1 MWNDR
6 QPFERWLRLAAGV
19 VAALTLVVLFRGT
32 FVYLYANWHR
42 EEYSHGFLIPPI
54 SAYLMW
60 QRRQLLERIP
70 LSGSWVGFGIV
81 VLGLALFFLNFFA
94 TIVGADAY
102 ALVIVIAGLAL
113 AALGWER
120 FKVAL
125 VPIGLLLLMNPLPT
139 FWYNHLSAQL
149 QLVSSELGVALMR
162 AFNVTVFLEG
172 NVIDLGNYKLEVAQ
186 ACSGLRYLFPLM
198 TLGALV
204 AYLFRGKSW
213 MRWCIFVSTIPITV
227 AMNSVRIGI
236 IGVLVDRFG
245 IAQAE
250 GFLHRF
256 EGWVVFMICFAIL
269 MLECRLL
276 LRLTGDRRALWQAIR
291 FEPTV
296 AGAAVNAAEDGAHA
310 QGTASR
316 PQGTWAGAAVRH
328 GNLPAAAAALVL
340 LLAVFPAHALPERP
354 EVRPTRVDF
363 SLFPSRI
370 ADWTGVRSRLDNV
383 YLDQL
388 KLDDYLL
395 ADFTPHGALA
405 TTQTTNAPV
414 NLYVAYYA
422 SQRTG
427 EAAHSP
433 NSCLPGSG
441 WRVEQIGERVLA
453 SVHRSGRALRVNR
466 AIVRQG
472 TDRLLVYYWF
482 QERGRDITNE
492 YLVKWYLVMDGLLR
506 DRTDGA
512 LVRLVT
518 PLGENEK
525 AAEADARLERFSAAV
540 VPLLRRYLPD

>member
-1 MWNDR
+1 VQSDR
-6 QPFERWLRLAAGV
+6 RPSERWLRLTAGALAAV
-19 VAALTLVVLFRGT
+19 TLVVLFRST
-32 FVYLYANWHR
+32 FEYLYVNWHR

-54 SAYLMW
+54 SGYLMW

-113 AALGWER
+113 AALGWAR

-139 FWYNHLSAQL
+139 FWYNHLSSQL
-149 QLVSSELGVALMR
+149 QLISSGLGVALMR
-162 AFNVTVFLEG
+162 AFNVTVLLEG
-172 NVIDLGNYKLEVAQ
+172 NVIDLGNYKLEVAE

-198 TLGALV
+198 TLGALIG
-204 AYLFRGKSW
+204 YLFRGKTW
-213 MRWCIFVSTIPITV
+213 MRWCIFISTMPITV
-227 AMNSVRIGI
+227 LMNSLRIGI

-250 GFLHRF
+250 GFLHQF
-256 EGWVVFMICFAIL
+256 EGWVLFMTCFAIL

-276 LRLTGDRRALWQAIR
+276 LTLSGDRRPLWQAIR
-291 FEPTV
+291 FEPKMGGGMPNSV
-296 AGAAVNAAEDGAHA
+296 GGGAEAQPAESMRYRTPPGPRHA
-310 QGTASR
+310 
-316 PQGTWAGAAVRH
+316 
-328 GNLPAAAAALVL
+328 NLPAAAAALIL
-340 LLAVFPAHALPERP
+340 MLAVFPAHALPQRA
-354 EVRPTRVDF
+354 EVRPSRVDF
-363 SLFPSRI
+363 SLFPSRVGS
-370 ADWTGVRSRLDNV
+370 WSGVRSRLEDV

-388 KLDDYLL
+388 RLDDYLL
-395 ADFTPHGALA
+395 SDFTPQGALA
-405 TTQTTNAPV
+405 ATQTMNAPV

-433 NSCLPGSG
+433 SSCLPGSG
-441 WRVEQIGERVLA
+441 WRIEQFGEHVVPGVRL
-453 SVHRSGRALRVNR
+453 SEGALRVNR

-472 TDRLLVYYWF
+472 TDRMLVYYWF
-482 QERGRDITNE
+482 QERGRDLTNE
-492 YLVKWYLVMDGLLR
+492 YVVKWYLLTDALLR

-512 LVRLVT
+512 LVRFVT
-518 PLGENEK
+518 PLREGEEP
-525 AAEADARLERFSAAV
+525 AAGDARLERFIAAT
-540 VPLLRRYLPD
+540 VPMLRRYLPD

>member
-1 MWNDR
+1 VPNVTR
-6 QPFERWLRLAAGV
+6 QSELWVRLAAGAL
-19 VAALTLVVLFRGT
+19 AAVTLIVLFRGT
-32 FVYLYANWHR
+32 FQYLYANWHR

-70 LSGSWVGFGIV
+70 LSGSWIGFGIV
-81 VLGLALFFLNFFA
+81 VLGLGLFFLNFFA

-149 QLVSSELGVALMR
+149 QLISSELGVGLMR

-172 NVIDLGNYKLEVAQ
+172 NVIDLGNYKLEVAE

-198 TLGALV
+198 TLGALI
-204 AYLFRGKSW
+204 AYLFRGKTW
-213 MRWCIFVSTIPITV
+213 TRWCIFVSTIPITV
-227 AMNSVRIGI
+227 LMNSLRIGI

-250 GFLHRF
+250 GFLHQF
-256 EGWVVFMICFAIL
+256 EGWVIFMTCFAML

-276 LRLTGDRRALWQAIR
+276 LRFTGDRRPLWQVIR
-291 FEPTV
+291 FDPKV
-296 AGAAVNAAEDGAHA
+296 AASVPDSAAGGGQSQPAAGGRYGAPPGA
-310 QGTASR
+310 S
-316 PQGTWAGAAVRH
+316 PRH
-328 GNLPAAAAALVL
+328 GNLPAAAAALIL
-340 LLAVFPAHALPERP
+340 MLAVFPAHALPQRA
-354 EVRPTRVDF
+354 EVRPSRVDF
-363 SLFPSRI
+363 TLFPSRVGGWI
-370 ADWTGVRSRLDNV
+370 GVRSRLDDV

-388 KLDDYLL
+388 KLDDYLMSN
-395 ADFTPHGALA
+395 FTPEGALA
-405 TTQTTNAPV
+405 ATQAMNAPV
-414 NLYVAYYA
+414 NLYVAYYG

-433 NSCLPGSG
+433 SSCLPGSG
-441 WRVEQIGERVLA
+441 WRIEQFAERVLPG
-453 SVHRSGRALRVNR
+453 VRLSGKALRLNR
-466 AIVRQG
+466 AIVSQG
-472 TDRLLVYYWF
+472 TDRMLVYYWF
-482 QERGRDITNE
+482 QERGRDLTNE
-492 YLVKWYLVMDGLLR
+492 YLVKWYLLIDALMR

-512 LVRLVT
+512 LVRFVT
-518 PLGENEK
+518 PLREGENP
-525 AAEADARLERFSAAV
+525 AEGDARLERFSAV
-540 VPLLRRYLPD
+540 SVPMLHRYLPD